1 MDLIMFEDRSK
12 SGRMGAGPLWT
23 FEVGVVGALCLFRRS
38 GWAPPVLMDIPMLM
52 FLVGG
57 AVTGI

>member
-1 MDLIMFEDRSK
+1 MFEDRSK

>member
-1 MDLIMFEDRSK
+1 MFEDTSK

-23 FEVGVVGALCLFRRS
+23 FEVGVAGALCLFRRS

-52 FLVGG
+52 FPVG
-57 AVTGI
+57 VR